1 MPLSVNVEAVFSGW
15 DFFEGMEA
23 VKRAGLSAY
32 EFWTWWNK
40 DIDEIAKVGNELGL
54 ETTAICT
61 KFISLVD
68 PDKRQEYK
76 DALKDTLEVAGTLGC
91 KTIIS
96 QVGDEILGIPRE
108 TQKMS
113 IVEGLKECAPML
125 EKAGVT
131 LVFEPL
137 NTLVDHHGYYL
148 WSSEEAFDI
157 ECMVRSTN
165 IKVLY
170 DIYHQQI
177 MEGHLIYRIIK
188 NIDRIGYFH
197 AAGNPG
203 RHELTTGEINYPE
216 VFKAIGKAGY
226 KGFIGLEYFPLGDP
240 VKGLELLVSQMEQV

>member
-1 MPLSVNVEAVFSGW
+1 MRISVNVEAVFSGW
-15 DFFEGMEA
+15 DFFDAMEA
-23 VKRAGLSAY
+23 VKEAGLDAF
-32 EFWTWWNK
+32 EFWTWCNK
-40 DIDEIAKVGNELGL
+40 DIDEIDRARTSLGL

-76 DALKDTLEVAGTLGC
+76 DALRDSLKVAKILGC
-91 KTIIS
+91 KNIIS
-96 QVGDEILGIPRE
+96 QVGDEIPGIPRE
-108 TQKMS
+108 TQKLS
-113 IVEGLKECAPML
+113 IVEGLKSCVPML

-137 NTLVDHHGYYL
+137 NTLVDHYGYFL

-157 ECMVRSTN
+157 QGMIGSDNV
-165 IKVLY
+165 KVLY

-177 MEGHLIYRIIK
+177 MEGHLISRITK

-216 VFKAIGKAGY
+216 VFRAIREAGY
-226 KGFIGLEYFPLGDP
+226 KGFVGLEYFPLEEP
-240 VKGLELLVSQMEQV
+240 LKGLKELVSLIG